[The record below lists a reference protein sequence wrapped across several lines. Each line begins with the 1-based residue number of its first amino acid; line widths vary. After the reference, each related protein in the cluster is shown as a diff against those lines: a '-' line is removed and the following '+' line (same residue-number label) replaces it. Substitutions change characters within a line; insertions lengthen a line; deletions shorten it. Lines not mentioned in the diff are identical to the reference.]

1 MRHNPKNKTMNYEE
15 LLASRR
21 QGKLY
26 QTPLPIGEYCRQQI
40 DGKYRSVVEIHT
52 ELQRN
57 IKFTEALRK
66 ECEQNMSLTGGHQI
80 HFKPT
85 EEQGEIVR
93 LDLEP
98 GQYIPLWHVINERPS
113 IVAEPHFMENLTT
126 GLLQAANSLHQQ
138 GQYYV
143 CFSPQTVFL
152 RKGDQAVMLLSSGS
166 HYLSLSNQKAFYG
179 ETLQHYVAPEVL
191 AHGTIDQRCDIYSIG
206 VLLQEVF
213 ADADMP
219 IAYRKAL
226 EKAVSEVPEDRFTTT
241 DEMLHSIQRRKNFY
255 HGLTTMAI
263 AVVAALICVGLY
275 FDLMPEQENIE
286 FVKPAPRQATDDL
299 IEDGFRPEDLGV
311 TSSDSLQEEAVATQ
325 REYDAKAEEIFR
337 KRYEQEANRILSK
350 IYDKTNMS
358 NNEKQFRAKSESN
371 VKELQKAQEKLVKE
385 SAIDPTRGQAIAS
398 EIIERLTNQKR
409 AALGMGTNANGVQ
422 K

>member
-1 MRHNPKNKTMNYEE
+1 MNYEE

-21 QGKLY
+21 QGRLY
-26 QTPLPIGEYCRQQI
+26 QTYLPIGEYSRQMI
-40 DGKYRSVVEIHT
+40 DGKYRSVVEIHA

-66 ECEQNMSLTGGHQI
+66 ECEQNLSLTGGHQI
-80 HFKPT
+80 HFKPV

-98 GQYIPLWHVINERPS
+98 GQFIPLSQVLNERPS
-113 IVAEPHFMENLTT
+113 IVAEPHFMEQLTE
-126 GLLQAANSLHQQ
+126 GLLQAAENLHQQ
-138 GQYYV
+138 GLYYV
-143 CFSPQTVFL
+143 CFSPETIFL

-166 HYLSLSNQKAFYG
+166 HYLTLSDQASYYG
-179 ETLQHYVAPEVL
+179 ESLVRYVAPEVL

-206 VLLQEVF
+206 VLLKQVF
-213 ADADMP
+213 ADASMP
-219 IAYRKAL
+219 MAYRKAFD
-226 EKAVSEVPEDRFTTT
+226 KAISEMPEDRFSSPS
-241 DEMLHSIQRRKNFY
+241 DMLKSIQRRSGFY
-255 HGLTTMAI
+255 RGLVTTAV
-263 AVVAALICVGLY
+263 AVVIAMVCVGLY
-275 FDLMPEQENIE
+275 FDLMPEQEEVE

-311 TSSDSLQEEAVATQ
+311 TSSDSVPEEAVATQ

-350 IYDKTNMS
+350 IYDKSNMS
-358 NNEKQFRAKSESN
+358 NSEKQFRAKSESS
-371 VKELQKAQEKLVKE
+371 VKELLKAQEQLTKE
-385 SAIDPTRGQAIAS
+385 SAIDPTRSQAIAS

-409 AALGMGTNANGVQ
+409 AAMGMGSNANGVQ